1 MKNTAITL
9 FITVLL
15 VASAFGVGAATQA
28 GALIPAAIPFALALI
43 FVIRLLGP
51 KPELIAWAVFTTG
64 LLAGTYLSTGGTL
77 EYVIF
82 VVYAVLSILGVFK
95 SPYFLALAWLFHPIW
110 DFVPRTLPTAMHD
123 LPMACAFFDTPI
135 GLYLLWGAW
144 KKRWTV
150 FGNESVWGSN
160 TGKTMLI
167 ALAMAIVTL
176 GVIFSA
182 ASHVLLIAT
191 VPLAVAI
198 ILVFRAMGAKAEFI
212 AWAFFTGWAGM
223 TYAHTGGMLEALVFL
238 AYVVLS
244 ALAVFVSPYFLLAA
258 WLVFIPWSLMPHEL
272 SNRFPEFAP
281 AGVLFALIVSLYFV
295 WQLRAGRW
303 SSANKTS
310 TQAETT
316 DTLKLN

>member
-1 MKNTAITL
+1 
-9 FITVLL
+9 
-15 VASAFGVGAATQA
+15 
-28 GALIPAAIPFALALI
+28 
-43 FVIRLLGP
+43 
-51 KPELIAWAVFTTG
+51 
-64 LLAGTYLSTGGTL
+64 
-77 EYVIF
+77 
-82 VVYAVLSILGVFK
+82 
-95 SPYFLALAWLFHPIW
+95 
-110 DFVPRTLPTAMHD
+110 
-123 LPMACAFFDTPI
+123 
-135 GLYLLWGAW
+135 
-144 KKRWTV
+144 
-150 FGNESVWGSN
+150 
-160 TGKTMLI
+160 MLI